1 MRVGESFGR
10 YEILDEI
17 GRGAMGV
24 VHRARDP
31 LIHRDVAIKV
41 VNQSFLESVG
51 VKAEEYFQR
60 FAREAEVAGRLNHPA
75 IVKIYDLGPNY
86 IVIELVEGRSLS
98 ALMNTLGGR
107 PLSSALDIVGQVA
120 AALDHAHANGI
131 VHRDIKPANIM
142 VRTDGTVKVMDFGLA
157 RIESSTLTAVGEI
170 LGSASYMAPEVVLG
184 QPATTRSDVFSLGV
198 VAYELMTGKRPF
210 AGPSVSAIIH
220 SIVSEQ
226 PPAPRQIELNL
237 PPDYDAI
244 FEKVLCKD
252 AAGRYGSAGE
262 FAQALVLKR
271 WADRDPLIAVSMSGV
286 AEDAPTRLN
295 VGASSSPEAA
305 EPVPPEDA
313 TLVVADEMA
322 LAAGAREAPVS
333 AAPAQSLRPPAASA
347 PDAVASHAPG
357 SSRRVVL
364 GATGVFLILIA
375 AVLGSR
381 LAIRSP
387 PSDAPAGDPS
397 PTAPAVSDTSAPPVP
412 GQPAVNDAEKVEAQP
427 GPGDAT
433 ASAAPILAAI
443 SVSSD
448 PSGASVVVGGKLL
461 GATPLRTSLPPGR
474 TTVLVLKAG
483 FEPWSRDVALE
494 AGGVQRLSARLENR
508 ASSAPAPLPAD
519 AAPTPAT
526 VKTGDLVPIS
536 DAVTPPRRISGP
548 NPNVASSVIGRGQS
562 SAVVEFTVDESGSVT
577 DPRIVESAG
586 DALDKACLDAVA
598 RWRYEPAVTQGV
610 RVKVVQRAT
619 FRFERR

>member
-1 MRVGESFGR
+1 
-10 YEILDEI
+10 
-17 GRGAMGV
+17 
-24 VHRARDP
+24 
-31 LIHRDVAIKV
+31 
-41 VNQSFLESVG
+41 
-51 VKAEEYFQR
+51 
-60 FAREAEVAGRLNHPA
+60 
-75 IVKIYDLGPNY
+75 
-86 IVIELVEGRSLS
+86 
-98 ALMNTLGGR
+98 
-107 PLSSALDIVGQVA
+107 
-120 AALDHAHANGI
+120 
-131 VHRDIKPANIM
+131 
-142 VRTDGTVKVMDFGLA
+142 
-157 RIESSTLTAVGEI
+157 
-170 LGSASYMAPEVVLG
+170 
-184 QPATTRSDVFSLGV
+184 
-198 VAYELMTGKRPF
+198 
-210 AGPSVSAIIH
+210 
-220 SIVSEQ
+220 
-226 PPAPRQIELNL
+226 
-237 PPDYDAI
+237 
-244 FEKVLCKD
+244 
-252 AAGRYGSAGE
+252 
-262 FAQALVLKR
+262 
-271 WADRDPLIAVSMSGV
+271 
-286 AEDAPTRLN
+286 
-295 VGASSSPEAA
+295 
-305 EPVPPEDA
+305 VPPEDA

-322 LAAGAREAPVS
+322 LAAAGHDVRAAPPGAGHEAPVS

-347 PDAVASHAPG
+347 PDAVASNAPS

-364 GATGVFLILIA
+364 GATGAFLILIA

-387 PSDAPAGDPS
+387 PSAAPAGDPS
-397 PTAPAVSDTSAPPVP
+397 PTALAASDASAPPVP
-412 GQPAVNDAEKVEAQP
+412 GQPVDERAEAQP
-427 GPGDAT
+427 GPAAAT

-483 FEPWSRDVALE
+483 FEPWSREVALE

-519 AAPTPAT
+519 STPTPPT
-526 VKTGDLVPIS
+526 VKTGDLVPVS

-548 NPNVASSVIGRGQS
+548 NPNVPSSVIGRGQS

-586 DALDKACLDAVA
+586 DVLDKACLDAVA